1 MPKVGHDLSQY
12 LRTSALPTVWC
23 PGCGNGSVVQA
34 IATALERLKLDLHQ
48 VVMVGGIGCSS
59 RTPFYLNL
67 NGMHTTHGRALAFAT
82 GIKMAN
88 PKLKVIVTTGD
99 GDGLA
104 IGGNHFLHAARR
116 NLDLTVILFNNG
128 TYGMTGGQQAPTT
141 PEGFRSTT
149 NLVGSIEHPF
159 DLVELALAAGATYVA
174 RTTTFDFDDMPR
186 MIAEAIQHPGF
197 AVVEILTQCP
207 TYYGRLNQL
216 GDAPA
221 MLDYEKDLTAPIPQ
235 LSRQDMLG
243 KLPIGVFRQE
253 VRPEFTAE
261 YAAYTR
267 RVGQGGS
274 GDA

>member
-1 MPKVGHDLSQY
+1 
-12 LRTSALPTVWC
+12 
-23 PGCGNGSVVQA
+23 
-34 IATALERLKLDLHQ
+34 
-48 VVMVGGIGCSS
+48 CSS

-88 PKLKVIVTTGD
+88 PALKVIVTTGD

-116 NLDLTVILFNNG
+116 NIDLAVIIYNNG

-149 NLVGSIEHPF
+149 NLVGSIEPPF
-159 DLVELALAAGATYVA
+159 DVVELAMAAGATYVA
-174 RTTTFDFDDMPR
+174 RTTTFDFDEMPR

-207 TYYGRLNQL
+207 TYYGRMNAL
-216 GDAPA
+216 GDAPQ
-221 MLDYEKDLTAPIPQ
+221 MLDYEKDHTAPLPQ
-235 LSRQDMLG
+235 PSREEMVG
-243 KLPIGVFRQE
+243 KLSIGVFRKE
-253 VRPEFTAE
+253 VRPEFTE
-261 YAAYTR
+261 RYAWFAGR
-267 RVGQGGS
+267 S
-274 GDA
+274 GEKK